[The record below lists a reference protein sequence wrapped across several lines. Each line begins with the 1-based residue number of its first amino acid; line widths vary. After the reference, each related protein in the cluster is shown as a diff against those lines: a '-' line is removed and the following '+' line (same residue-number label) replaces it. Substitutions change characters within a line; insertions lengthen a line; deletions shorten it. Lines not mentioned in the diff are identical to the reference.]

1 MRKFSLGLLLALP
14 LALALFAPGFAAQK
28 AEIGMGNNNAP
39 IIMDVYSDFQC
50 PHCKHFHDE
59 LQPQIVRDYV
69 NTGKVYLIHHDF
81 PLPTFKYSRE
91 AALYAI
97 AAARFNKYE
106 AVADALFARQD
117 YWGQNGKVDE
127 VVATVLTPEEM
138 KKARVLIK
146 DPQVIA
152 HLDHEIEMGKA
163 AKVNS
168 TPSIFITRHLRVI
181 PVPANTS
188 YPILSKVLDD
198 LLTK

>member
-1 MRKFSLGLLLALP
+1 MKQFFLGMLLALP
-14 LALALFAPGFAAQK
+14 PALALLS
-28 AEIGMGNNNAP
+28 AEGTEIALGTNNAP
-39 IIMDVYSDFQC
+39 IMMEVYSDYQC

-59 LQPQIVRDYV
+59 IQPQVVRNYV

-81 PLPTFKYSRE
+81 PLPAFKYSRE

-97 AAARFNKYE
+97 AAARFKKYE

-127 VVATVLTPEEM
+127 VVATVLTPDEM

-146 DPQVIA
+146 DPQVVQQ
-152 HLDHEIEMGKA
+152 LDHEIELGKV

-168 TPSIFITRHLRVI
+168 TPTIFITRHLRVI

>member
-1 MRKFSLGLLLALP
+1 MKRFSLGMLLGIP
-14 LALALFAPGFAAQK
+14 LALAPVLIFAAQK
-28 AEIGMGNNNAP
+28 AEIGLGNNNAP
-39 IIMDVYSDFQC
+39 IIMEVYSDYQC

-69 NTGKVYLIHHDF
+69 NKGKVYLIHHDF

-127 VVATVLTPEEM
+127 VVASVLTPDEM

-152 HLDHEIEMGKA
+152 YLNHEIELGKTA
-163 AKVNS
+163 NVTS
-168 TPSIFITRHLRVI
+168 TPSIYITRHLRVI

>member
-1 MRKFSLGLLLALP
+1 MKRISLGTLLLVP
-14 LALALFAPGFAAQK
+14 LALVFAATK
-28 AEIGMGNNNAP
+28 PEIGMGKNSAP
-39 IIMDVYSDFQC
+39 ITMDVYSDFQC

-59 LQPQIVRDYV
+59 IQPQVVQNYV

-81 PLPTFKYSRE
+81 PLPSFKYSRE

-97 AAARFNKYE
+97 AASHFNKYE
-106 AVADALFARQD
+106 AVADALFARQAD
-117 YWGQNGKVDE
+117 WGATGKVED
-127 VVATVLTPEEM
+127 VVASVLTADEM
-138 KKARVLIK
+138 KKARVLVK
-146 DPQVIA
+146 DPQVVQQ
-152 HLDHEIEMGKA
+152 LDHEIELGKA

-168 TPSIFITRHLRVI
+168 TPSIFLTRHLRVI

>member
-1 MRKFSLGLLLALP
+1 MRKFSLGTLLAVP
-14 LALALFAPGFAAQK
+14 LALALFAAQK
-28 AEIGMGNNNAP
+28 SEIALGNNNAP
-39 IIMDVYSDFQC
+39 IMMEVYSDFQC

-59 LQPQIVRDYV
+59 VQPQIVQNYV
-69 NTGKVYLIHHDF
+69 NSGKVYLVHHDF

-97 AAARFNKYE
+97 AASRFKKYE
-106 AVADALFARQD
+106 VVADTLFARQD

-127 VVATVLTPEEM
+127 VVATALTPDEM
-138 KKARVLIK
+138 KKARALIK
-146 DPQVIA
+146 DPQVVQQ
-152 HLDHEIEMGKA
+152 LDHEIELGKA
-163 AKVNS
+163 AKISS

>member
-1 MRKFSLGLLLALP
+1 MKRFSLGMLLILP
-14 LALALFAPGFAAQK
+14 LALVFAASK
-28 AEIGMGNNNAP
+28 SEIGMGNNNAP
-39 IIMDVYSDFQC
+39 IMMEVYSDFQC

-59 LQPQIVRDYV
+59 IQPQVVQNYV
-69 NTGKVYLIHHDF
+69 NTGKLYLIHHDF

-97 AAARFNKYE
+97 AAARFKKYE
-106 AVADALFARQD
+106 VVADTLFARQD

-127 VVATVLTPEEM
+127 VVATALTPDEM

-146 DPQVIA
+146 DPEVVAQ
-152 HLDHEIEMGKA
+152 LDHEIELGKA
-163 AKVNS
+163 AKVSS
-168 TPSIFITRHLRVI
+168 TPSIFLTRHLRII